1 MTTELR
7 SSPRRCMKYDERDM
21 VFAQV
26 AQPRAADVSL
36 RPYQRDLLQRVQTA
50 LAADTKA
57 RVMMQL
63 PTGGGK
69 TIIAGALLAYWLT
82 DGRKAVWL
90 THRAELAEQTCRM
103 LTDAHISAMTNVKWT
118 PGTDAPA
125 MSGGAVI
132 LMAQTVGRRTNGME
146 VWNGYNAD
154 DLMVIDEAHH
164 AAAEGWERAMQ
175 QWPGRIVGMTAT
187 PWRLSKKEGF
197 DHLFDE
203 LLCGPQVADLQAAD
217 WLCDARILLPPPEQR
232 IIGGEVDRTG
242 DYTDRGIERANHPD
256 VMTAG
261 VLKFWQKD
269 FDNRP
274 TIAYAVS
281 VDHARN
287 LASVFNDAGIPA
299 AVILGD
305 TSNEER
311 NKVIAGFRE
320 GTLKVLVNVV
330 VATEGF
336 DLPDASCIVIARP
349 TMSLA
354 LYLQMVGRGLR
365 PKDCGDCLI
374 LDLAANSEIHGL
386 PEEQREWSLDPRGIE
401 SPGEAPVIW
410 CPKCETVSPA
420 TSHHCRGCSDAFGK
434 DCNRCGKWRAWKRW
448 EFENHCGD
456 AHELVC
462 DLCHID
468 AHIQAHLPVTK
479 PLDELIDTYPLED
492 EMLFHDYPELS
503 GELSNRLA
511 GLFKELL
518 EQERRSVT
526 GVSDDRQRE
535 LLEKIERRETEL
547 NDDEELDA
555 LFESHIAAL
564 PETEQPKTRVQER
577 RMFGDWEGGLKSE
590 LTDWKDE
597 LDELENWPIDKRLI
611 FNSAQNKAMSLLQ
624 REARGAD
631 LLPEIPEL
639 PDDEDK
645 GEGEQ
650 QKGKTGTKDA
660 ENKRKYEKKYELVRD
675 YLIPVIRLMKVEGK
689 KHTEA
694 FQLVDKNLGVPRGCA
709 SSQCTRTLRFFPKE
723 NFRTQEFVE
732 AVLNG
737 EIIQRAKK
745 KRPQQIELIERELE
759 PLYPELADSANDTT
773 RSLANSAAC

>member
-1 MTTELR
+1 MIE
-7 SSPRRCMKYDERDM
+7 
-21 VFAQV
+21 
-26 AQPRAADVSL
+26 L
-36 RPYQRDLLQRVQTA
+36 RPYQRDLLQQVQTA
-50 LAADTKA
+50 LAADSKT

-69 TIIAGALLAYWLT
+69 TIIAGALLVDWLT

-90 THRAELAEQTCRM
+90 THRQELAEQTCRM
-103 LTDAHISAMTNVKWT
+103 LTDAHISAMTDVQWT

-132 LMAQTVGRRTNGME
+132 LMAQTVSRRTDSME
-146 VWNGYNAD
+146 VWHGYNAD

-175 QWPGRIVGMTAT
+175 QWPGRIIGMTAT
-187 PWRLSKKEGF
+187 PWRLSEKEGF

-217 WLCDARILLPPPEQR
+217 WLCEARTLLPPPEQR

-242 DYTDRGIERANHPD
+242 DYAELGIERANRSD

-261 VLKFWQKD
+261 VLNFWQKD
-269 FDNRP
+269 FGDRP

-305 TSNEER
+305 TSSEER
-311 NKVIAGFRE
+311 NKAIAGFRA

-365 PKDCGDCLI
+365 PKDDGRDCLI
-374 LDLAANSEIHGL
+374 LDLAANSEKHGL
-386 PEEQREWSLDPRGIE
+386 PEEHRKWSLEPRGIE
-401 SPGEAPVIW
+401 SPGEAPVVW
-410 CPKCETVSPA
+410 CPQCETVSPA
-420 TSHHCRGCSDAFGK
+420 TSHHCRGCGDAFGK

-448 EFENHCGD
+448 QFENHCGD
-456 AHELVC
+456 DHELVC

-479 PLDELIDTYPLED
+479 PLDELIGTYSPED
-492 EMLFHDYPELS
+492 EMLSHDYPEVN
-503 GELSNRLA
+503 GELANRLA
-511 GLFKELL
+511 GLLKELL

-526 GVSDDRQRE
+526 GASGDRQLE
-535 LLEKIERRETEL
+535 LLEKIKWRETEL
-547 NDDEELDA
+547 NDDDEVDT
-555 LFESHIAAL
+555 LFERHIAAS
-564 PETEQPKTRVQER
+564 PETERPKNRPQER
-577 RMFGDWEGGLKSE
+577 RMFGDWEGGLKSK
-590 LTDWKDE
+590 LTEWKDE
-597 LDELENWPIDKRLI
+597 LDELENRPIDKQLI
-611 FNSAQNKAMSLLQ
+611 FNSAKNKAMYLLHS
-624 REARGAD
+624 EARAAD
-631 LLPEIPEL
+631 LLPELLGP
-639 PDDEDK
+639 PDDGDK
-645 GEGEQ
+645 GKEKQNEPLGSLDREENS
-650 QKGKTGTKDA
+650 KGKQ
-660 ENKRKYEKKYELVRD
+660 KKGGGKKAFEQAKEA
-675 YLIPVIRLMKVEGK
+675 IQLMKEGK
-689 KHTEA
+689 HYGDA
-694 FQLVDKNLGVPRGCA
+694 FRLVAEKWSVTRHAVQWKCTGVLGIDT
-709 SSQCTRTLRFFPKE
+709 QK
-723 NFRTQEFVE
+723 FREYVE
-732 AVLNG
+732 SG
-737 EIIQRAKK
+737 RIIQIMKEK
-745 KRPQQIELIERELE
+745 YPQQIELIERELE
-759 PLYPELADSANDTT
+759 PLYS
-773 RSLANSAAC
+773 

>member
-1 MTTELR
+1 MIE
-7 SSPRRCMKYDERDM
+7 
-21 VFAQV
+21 
-26 AQPRAADVSL
+26 L
-36 RPYQRDLLQRVQTA
+36 RPYQRDLLQQVQIA
-50 LAADTKA
+50 LASDTKA

-69 TIIAGALLAYWLT
+69 TVIAGALLADWLT
-82 DGRKAVWL
+82 GERKAVWL
-90 THRAELAEQTCRM
+90 THREELAEQTCRM
-103 LTDAHISAMTNVKWT
+103 LTDAHISAITDVRWT

-132 LMAQTVGRRTNGME
+132 LMAQTVGRRTASME
-146 VWNGYNAD
+146 VWNRYDAD

-164 AAAEGWERAMQ
+164 AAAEGWERAMK
-175 QWPGRIVGMTAT
+175 QWPGRIIGMTAT

-217 WLCDARILLPPPEQR
+217 WLCDARTLLPPPDQR

-242 DYTDRGIERANHPD
+242 DYTDRGIERANRPD

-269 FDNRP
+269 YGDRP

-287 LASVFNDAGIPA
+287 LARVFNDAGIPA

-305 TSNEER
+305 TSREER
-311 NKVIAGFRE
+311 NKAIAGFRE
-320 GTLKVLVNVV
+320 GTVKMLVNVV

-365 PKDCGDCLI
+365 PKDGGDYLI

-386 PEEQREWSLDPRGIE
+386 PEAQRKWSLEPRGIE
-401 SPGEAPVIW
+401 SPGEAPVVW

-420 TSHHCRGCSDAFGK
+420 TSHHCRGCGDAFGK
-434 DCNRCGKWRAWKRW
+434 DCNRCGKWRAWNRW

-479 PLDELIDTYPLED
+479 PLDELIDTYSPED
-492 EMLFHDYPELS
+492 EMLSHNYPELN

-526 GVSDDRQRE
+526 GASDDRQCE

-555 LFESHIAAL
+555 LFESYIAAL

-590 LTDWKDE
+590 LDEWKDE
-597 LDELENWPIDKRLI
+597 LDELKNQPIDKPLI
-611 FNSAQNKAMSLLQ
+611 FNSAKNKAMSLLQ
-624 REARGAD
+624 REARVAD
-631 LLPEIPEL
+631 LLPEPL
-639 PDDEDK
+639 KPSDDEGKGKREGKK
-645 GEGEQ
+645 GEG
-650 QKGKTGTKDA
+650 QKGFEKDKDRIRETVPKA
-660 ENKRKYEKKYELVRD
+660 KYEKKYELVKD
-675 YLIPVIRLMKVEGK
+675 YLIPVVQFMKVESK
-689 KHTEA
+689 THTEA

-709 SSQCTRTLRFFPKE
+709 SSQCTRTLRFFPEE

-732 AVLNG
+732 AVSNG
-737 EIIQRAKK
+737 EIVQRVKK

-759 PLYPELADSANDTT
+759 PLYSQT
-773 RSLANSAAC
+773 RSST

>member
-1 MTTELR
+1 
-7 SSPRRCMKYDERDM
+7 
-21 VFAQV
+21 
-26 AQPRAADVSL
+26 
-36 RPYQRDLLQRVQTA
+36 
-50 LAADTKA
+50 
-57 RVMMQL
+57 
-63 PTGGGK
+63 
-69 TIIAGALLAYWLT
+69 
-82 DGRKAVWL
+82 
-90 THRAELAEQTCRM
+90 
-103 LTDAHISAMTNVKWT
+103 
-118 PGTDAPA
+118 
-125 MSGGAVI
+125 
-132 LMAQTVGRRTNGME
+132 
-146 VWNGYNAD
+146 
-154 DLMVIDEAHH
+154 MVIDEAHH
-164 AAAEGWERAMQ
+164 AAAEGWERAMK
-175 QWPGRIVGMTAT
+175 QWPGRIIGMTAT

-242 DYTDRGIERANHPD
+242 DYTDRGIERANRPD

-261 VLKFWQKD
+261 VVKFWQKD
-269 FDNRP
+269 CGDRP

-281 VDHARN
+281 VDHAHN
-287 LASVFNDAGIPA
+287 LARVFNDAGIPA

-305 TSNEER
+305 TSSEER
-311 NKVIAGFRE
+311 SKAIVGFRE
-320 GTLKVLVNVV
+320 GTVKVLVNVV

-349 TMSLA
+349 TKSLA

-365 PKDCGDCLI
+365 PKEDGGDCLI

-386 PEEQREWSLDPRGIE
+386 PEEHRKWSLEPCGIE
-401 SPGEAPVIW
+401 ASGEAPVVW
-410 CPKCETVSPA
+410 CRNCETVSPA
-420 TSHHCRGCSDAFGK
+420 TSHHCRGCGEPFGK

-448 EFENHCGD
+448 QFENHCGD

-479 PLDELIDTYPLED
+479 PLDELIDTYSPED
-492 EMLFHDYPELS
+492 EMLYHDYPELN

-526 GVSDDRQRE
+526 GASDDRQRE

-547 NDDEELDA
+547 NDDEELDT
-555 LFESHIAAL
+555 LFERYKAAL

-590 LTDWKDE
+590 LTDWKNE
-597 LDELENWPIDKRLI
+597 LDELENRPIDKPLL
-611 FNSAQNKAMSLLQ
+611 FNSAKNKAISLFQ
-624 REARGAD
+624 REARVAD
-631 LLPEIPEL
+631 LLPEPL
-639 PDDEDK
+639 KPSDDEGKDW
-645 GEGEQ
+645 GEQ
-650 QKGKTGTKDA
+650 EERRTRTKDVS
-660 ENKRKYEKKYELVRD
+660 EKKKYEKKYELVKD
-675 YLIPVIRLMKVEGK
+675 YLIPVVRLMRVDGK
-689 KHTEA
+689 THAEA
-694 FQLVDKNLGVPRGCA
+694 FQIIDNNLGFKDTSSEGTTRSVCIRG
-709 SSQCTRTLRFFPKE
+709 LRFFQKE

-732 AVLNG
+732 AVSNG

-759 PLYPELADSANDTT
+759 PLYPEPADLA
-773 RSLANSAAC
+773 LA

>member
-1 MTTELR
+1 MIKLR
-7 SSPRRCMKYDERDM
+7 S
-21 VFAQV
+21 
-26 AQPRAADVSL
+26 
-36 RPYQRDLLQRVQTA
+36 YQRDLLQQVQIA

-69 TIIAGALLAYWLT
+69 TVIAGALLADWLT

-90 THRAELAEQTCRM
+90 THRAELAEQTRRM
-103 LTDAHISAMTNVKWT
+103 LTDAHISAMTDVKWT

-132 LMAQTVGRRTNGME
+132 LMAQTVGRRTASME
-146 VWNGYNAD
+146 VWDGYNAE

-164 AAAEGWERAMQ
+164 AAAAGWERAMK
-175 QWPGRIVGMTAT
+175 QWPGRIIGMTAT

-217 WLCDARILLPPPEQR
+217 WLCDARTLLPPPEQR
-232 IIGGEVDRTG
+232 IIGGEVDLTG
-242 DYTDRGIERANHPD
+242 DYTDRGIEQANRPD

-269 FDNRP
+269 YGDRP
-274 TIAYAVS
+274 TIVYAVS
-281 VDHARN
+281 VDHAHN
-287 LASVFNDAGIPA
+287 LAHVFNDAGIPA

-305 TSNEER
+305 TSSEER
-311 NKVIAGFRE
+311 NKAIAGFRA

-365 PKDCGDCLI
+365 PKDGGDCLI

-386 PEEQREWSLDPRGIE
+386 PEAQRKWSLEPRGIE
-401 SPGEAPVIW
+401 SPGEAPVVW

-420 TSHHCRGCSDAFGK
+420 TSHHCRGCGDAFGK

-456 AHELVC
+456 IHELVC

-479 PLDELIDTYPLED
+479 PLDELLDTYSPED
-492 EMLFHDYPELS
+492 EMLSHDYPELND
-503 GELSNRLA
+503 ELSNRLA

-526 GVSDDRQRE
+526 GTSDDRQRE

-555 LFESHIAAL
+555 LFEKHIAAL

-577 RMFGDWEGGLKSE
+577 RMFGDWEDGLKSE
-590 LTDWKDE
+590 LTDWKNE
-597 LDELENWPIDKRLI
+597 LDELENRPIDKRLI
-611 FNSAQNKAMSLLQ
+611 FNSAQNKVIYLLQ
-624 REARGAD
+624 REACAAD
-631 LLPEIPEL
+631 LLPEPLESS
-639 PDDEDK
+639 DDEDK
-645 GEGEQ
+645 SKGEQ
-650 QKGKTGTKDA
+650 KRGGGKKGFEQAKKVIQLMKKGKS
-660 ENKRKYEKKYELVRD
+660 
-675 YLIPVIRLMKVEGK
+675 
-689 KHTEA
+689 HTEA
-694 FQLVDKNLGVPRGCA
+694 FQLVAEELDIHKNAVWNK
-709 SSQCTRTLRFFPKE
+709 CTRVLGID
-723 NFRTQEFVE
+723 TQEFVE
-732 AVLNG
+732 SVESG
-737 EIIQRAKK
+737 RIIEIMKDK
-745 KRPQQIELIERELE
+745 YPQQIELIERELE
-759 PLYPELADSANDTT
+759 PLFS
-773 RSLANSAAC
+773 

>member
-1 MTTELR
+1 MI
-7 SSPRRCMKYDERDM
+7 K
-21 VFAQV
+21 
-26 AQPRAADVSL
+26 L
-36 RPYQRDLLQRVQTA
+36 RPYQRDLLQQVQTA
-50 LAADTKA
+50 LNADTKA

-69 TIIAGALLAYWLT
+69 TIIAGALLADWLA

-90 THRAELAEQTCRM
+90 THRRELAEQTRQM
-103 LTDAHISAMTNVKWT
+103 LTDAHISAMTDVKWT

-132 LMAQTVGRRTNGME
+132 LMAQTVGRRTAKRE
-146 VWNGYNAD
+146 IWNRYNAD

-164 AAAEGWERAMQ
+164 AAAEGWERAMK
-175 QWPGRIVGMTAT
+175 QWPGRIIGMTAT

-197 DHLFDE
+197 DHLFEE
-203 LLCGPQVADLQAAD
+203 LLCGPQVADLQATD
-217 WLCDARILLPPPEQR
+217 WLCDARTLLPPLGQR
-232 IIGGEVDRTG
+232 IIGGEIDRTG
-242 DYTDRGIERANHPD
+242 DYTDRGIEQANRPD

-261 VLKFWQKD
+261 VLEFWQKD
-269 FDNRP
+269 FDDRP

-287 LASVFNDAGIPA
+287 LASVFNGAGIPA

-305 TSNEER
+305 TSSEER
-311 NKVIAGFRE
+311 SKAIAGFKE

-354 LYLQMVGRGLR
+354 LCLQMVGRGLR
-365 PKDCGDCLI
+365 PKDDGGDCLI

-386 PEEQREWSLDPRGIE
+386 PEKQRKWSLEPRGIE
-401 SPGEAPVIW
+401 SPGEAPVVW

-420 TSHHCRGCSDAFGK
+420 TSHHCRRCGDAFGK
-434 DCNRCGKWRAWKRW
+434 DCNRCGKWRTWNRW
-448 EFENHCGD
+448 QFENQCGD

-492 EMLFHDYPELS
+492 EMLSHDYPELND
-503 GELSNRLA
+503 ELANCLA

-526 GVSDDRQRE
+526 GASDDRQRE

-547 NDDEELDA
+547 NDDEELTTM
-555 LFESHIAAL
+555 FEKHIAAL
-564 PETEQPKTRVQER
+564 PETECPTNEMQRG
-577 RMFGDWEGGLKSE
+577 RMIVDWEGGLKSE
-590 LTDWKDE
+590 LTD
-597 LDELENWPIDKRLI
+597 
-611 FNSAQNKAMSLLQ
+611 
-624 REARGAD
+624 
-631 LLPEIPEL
+631 
-639 PDDEDK
+639 
-645 GEGEQ
+645 
-650 QKGKTGTKDA
+650 
-660 ENKRKYEKKYELVRD
+660 
-675 YLIPVIRLMKVEGK
+675 
-689 KHTEA
+689 
-694 FQLVDKNLGVPRGCA
+694 
-709 SSQCTRTLRFFPKE
+709 
-723 NFRTQEFVE
+723 
-732 AVLNG
+732 
-737 EIIQRAKK
+737 
-745 KRPQQIELIERELE
+745 
-759 PLYPELADSANDTT
+759 
-773 RSLANSAAC
+773 

>member
-1 MTTELR
+1 MTAVMIE
-7 SSPRRCMKYDERDM
+7 
-21 VFAQV
+21 
-26 AQPRAADVSL
+26 L
-36 RPYQRDLLQRVQTA
+36 RPYQRDLLQQVQTA

-69 TIIAGALLAYWLT
+69 TIIAGALLADWLT
-82 DGRKAVWL
+82 GGRKAVWL
-90 THRAELAEQTCRM
+90 THRRELAEQTCRM
-103 LTDAHISAMTNVKWT
+103 LTDAHISAMTDVKWT

-132 LMAQTVGRRTNGME
+132 LMAQTVGRRTASME
-146 VWNGYNAD
+146 VWHGYNAD

-164 AAAEGWERAMQ
+164 AAAEGWERAMK
-175 QWPGRIVGMTAT
+175 QWPGRIIGMTAT
-187 PWRLSKKEGF
+187 PWRLSEKEGF

-203 LLCGPQVADLQAAD
+203 LLCGPQVAGLQAAD
-217 WLCDARILLPPPEQR
+217 WLCDAQTLLPPPEQR

-242 DYTDRGIERANHPD
+242 DYTEWGIKRANRPD

-269 FDNRP
+269 FDDRP

-287 LASVFNDAGIPA
+287 LASVFNDAGVPA

-305 TSNEER
+305 TSSEER
-311 NKVIAGFRE
+311 NKAIAGFRE

-336 DLPDASCIVIARP
+336 DLPDASCIAIARP

-365 PKDCGDCLI
+365 PKDGGECLI

-386 PEEQREWSLDPRGIE
+386 PEEHRKWSLEPRGIQ
-401 SPGEAPVIW
+401 SPGEAPVVW
-410 CPKCETVSPA
+410 CSRCETVSPA
-420 TSHHCRGCSDAFGK
+420 TSHHCRGCGDAFGK

-448 EFENHCGD
+448 QFENHCGD
-456 AHELVC
+456 DHELVC

-479 PLDELIDTYPLED
+479 PLDELIDIYLPED
-492 EMLFHDYPELS
+492 EMLSHDYPELN
-503 GELSNRLA
+503 GELANRLA
-511 GLFKELL
+511 GLLKELL

-526 GVSDDRQRE
+526 GTSDDRQRE

-547 NDDEELDA
+547 NDEEGLET
-555 LFESHIAAL
+555 LFGRHIATL
-564 PETEQPKTRVQER
+564 PETERPKNRVQES
-577 RMFGDWEGGLKSE
+577 RMLVDWEGGLRSE
-590 LTDWKDE
+590 LTGWEYE
-597 LDELENWPIDKRLI
+597 LDELENRPIDKQLI
-611 FNSAQNKAMSLLQ
+611 FNSAKNKAMSLLQ
-624 REARGAD
+624 REARAAD
-631 LLPEIPEL
+631 LLPEPLEL
-639 PDDEDK
+639 SDDGDK
-645 GEGEQ
+645 G
-650 QKGKTGTKDA
+650 KGA
-660 ENKRKYEKKYELVRD
+660 EKKGRTRMRGVRIKKKYEKEYELVKD
-675 YLIPVIRLMKVEGK
+675 YLIPVVQLMKVEGK
-689 KHTEA
+689 THTEA

-732 AVLNG
+732 AVSNG
-737 EIIQRAKK
+737 EIIQRVKK

-759 PLYPELADSANDTT
+759 PLYP
-773 RSLANSAAC
+773 

>member
-1 MTTELR
+1 MIE
-7 SSPRRCMKYDERDM
+7 
-21 VFAQV
+21 
-26 AQPRAADVSL
+26 L
-36 RPYQRDLLQRVQTA
+36 RPYQQDLLQQGQTA
-50 LAADTKA
+50 LAADAKA

-69 TIIAGALLAYWLT
+69 TVIAGALLADWLT

-90 THRAELAEQTCRM
+90 THRTELAEQTRRM
-103 LTDAHISAMTNVKWT
+103 LTDAHISAMTDVKWM

-132 LMAQTVGRRTNGME
+132 LMAQTVGRRTDSME
-146 VWNGYNAD
+146 VWRRYNAD

-175 QWPGRIVGMTAT
+175 QWPGRIIGMTAT

-242 DYTDRGIERANHPD
+242 DYTDRGIERANRPD

-269 FDNRP
+269 CGDRP

-281 VDHARN
+281 VDHAHN
-287 LASVFNDAGIPA
+287 LARVFNAADIPA

-305 TSNEER
+305 TSSEER
-311 NKVIAGFRE
+311 SKAIVGFRE
-320 GTLKVLVNVV
+320 GTVKVLVNVV

-336 DLPDASCIVIARP
+336 DLPDASCIAIARP
-349 TMSLA
+349 TKSLA
-354 LYLQMVGRGLR
+354 LYLQMAGRGLR
-365 PKDCGDCLI
+365 PKDGGDCLI
-374 LDLAANSEIHGL
+374 LDLAANSEKHGL
-386 PEEQREWSLDPRGIE
+386 PEEQRKWSLEPCGIE
-401 SPGEAPVIW
+401 ASGEAPVVW

-420 TSHHCRGCSDAFGK
+420 TSHHCRGCGDAFGK
-434 DCNRCGKWRAWKRW
+434 DCNRCGKWRVWERW

-479 PLDELIDTYPLED
+479 PLDELIDTYSPED
-492 EMLFHDYPELS
+492 EMLSHDYPELS

-511 GLFKELL
+511 SLLKELL
-518 EQERRSVT
+518 EQERRDVT
-526 GVSDDRQRE
+526 GASDDRRRE
-535 LLEKIERRETEL
+535 LLEKIERREMEL

-555 LFESHIAAL
+555 LFERHIAAL
-564 PETEQPKTRVQER
+564 PETEHPKTQMQKR
-577 RMFGDWEGGLKSE
+577 RMAVDWEDHLKSE
-590 LTDWKDE
+590 LNEWKDE
-597 LDELENWPIDKRLI
+597 LDELKNRPIDKPLI
-611 FNSAQNKAMSLLQ
+611 FNSARNKAMSLLQ
-624 REARGAD
+624 REARAAD
-631 LLPEIPEL
+631 LLPEPLESS
-639 PDDEDK
+639 EDK
-645 GEGEQ
+645 KKSKGEQ
-650 QKGKTGTKDA
+650 KKI
-660 ENKRKYEKKYELVRD
+660 ERRSLRRYEKKYELVKD
-675 YLIPVIRLMKVEGK
+675 YLIPVVRLMKVDDKTHSSAFKFIDK
-689 KHTEA
+689 K
-694 FQLVDKNLGVPRGCA
+694 GVVA
-709 SSQCTRTLRFFPKE
+709 
-723 NFRTQEFVE
+723 
-732 AVLNG
+732 
-737 EIIQRAKK
+737 
-745 KRPQQIELIERELE
+745 
-759 PLYPELADSANDTT
+759 
-773 RSLANSAAC
+773 

>member
-1 MTTELR
+1 MI
-7 SSPRRCMKYDERDM
+7 K
-21 VFAQV
+21 
-26 AQPRAADVSL
+26 L
-36 RPYQRDLLQRVQTA
+36 RPYQQDLLQQVQTA
-50 LAADTKA
+50 LAADAKA

-69 TIIAGALLAYWLT
+69 TIIAGALLADWLT

-90 THRAELAEQTCRM
+90 THRRELAEQTCRM
-103 LTDAHISAMTNVKWT
+103 LTDAHISAMTDVKWT

-132 LMAQTVGRRTNGME
+132 LMAQTVSRRTDGME
-146 VWNGYNAD
+146 VWDGYNAD

-164 AAAEGWERAMQ
+164 AAAEGWERAMK
-175 QWPGRIVGMTAT
+175 QWPGRIIGMTAT

-203 LLCGPQVADLQAAD
+203 LLYGPQVVDLQAAD
-217 WLCDARILLPPPEQR
+217 WLCDARTLLPPPDQR
-232 IIGGEVDRTG
+232 IIGGEIDLSG
-242 DYTDRGIERANHPD
+242 DYTDRGIERANRPD

-261 VLKFWQKD
+261 VLEFWQKD

-305 TSNEER
+305 TSSEDR
-311 NKVIAGFRE
+311 SKAIAGFRE

-365 PKDCGDCLI
+365 PKDGGDCLI

-386 PEEQREWSLDPRGIE
+386 PEEQRKWSLEPRGIE
-401 SPGEAPVIW
+401 SPGEAPVVW
-410 CPKCETVSPA
+410 CPNCETVSPA
-420 TSHHCRGCSDAFGK
+420 TSHHCRGCGDAFGK

-479 PLDELIDTYPLED
+479 PLDELIDTYPPED
-492 EMLFHDYPELS
+492 EMLSYDYPELN
-503 GELSNRLA
+503 GELTNRLA
-511 GLFKELL
+511 CLFKELL

-526 GVSDDRQRE
+526 GASDDHQRE
-535 LLEKIERRETEL
+535 LLEKIKRRETEL
-547 NDDEELDA
+547 NDEEGLET
-555 LFESHIAAL
+555 LFERHIANL
-564 PETEQPKTRVQER
+564 SETERPENWVQKS
-577 RMFGDWEGGLKSE
+577 RMLVDWEGRLKSE
-590 LTDWKDE
+590 LTVWKDE
-597 LDELENWPIDKRLI
+597 LDELENRPIDKQLI
-611 FNSAQNKAMSLLQ
+611 FNSAKNKVMYLLQ
-624 REARGAD
+624 REAQAAD
-631 LLPEIPEL
+631 LQPEPSEL

-645 GEGEQ
+645 SKEEQ
-650 QKGKTGTKDA
+650 KRGGGKKGLEQAKKVIQLMKKGKS
-660 ENKRKYEKKYELVRD
+660 
-675 YLIPVIRLMKVEGK
+675 
-689 KHTEA
+689 HTEA
-694 FQLVDKNLGVPRGCA
+694 FQLVAEELDIHKNAV
-709 SSQCTRTLRFFPKE
+709 SNKCTRILGID
-723 NFRTQEFVE
+723 TQEFVE
-732 AVLNG
+732 SVESG
-737 EIIQRAKK
+737 RIIQIMKEK
-745 KRPQQIELIERELE
+745 YPQQIELIERELE
-759 PLYPELADSANDTT
+759 PLYS
-773 RSLANSAAC
+773 

>member
-1 MTTELR
+1 MI
-7 SSPRRCMKYDERDM
+7 K
-21 VFAQV
+21 
-26 AQPRAADVSL
+26 L
-36 RPYQRDLLQRVQTA
+36 RPYQRDLLQQVQTA
-50 LAADTKA
+50 LATDTKT

-69 TIIAGALLAYWLT
+69 TMIAGALLADWLK

-90 THRAELAEQTCRM
+90 THREELAEQTCRM
-103 LTDAHISAMTNVKWT
+103 LTDAHISAMTDVKWT

-132 LMAQTVGRRTNGME
+132 LMAQTVGRRTASME
-146 VWNGYNAD
+146 VWRRYNAD

-164 AAAEGWERAMQ
+164 AAAAGWERAMK
-175 QWPGRIVGMTAT
+175 QWPGRIIGMTAT

-242 DYTDRGIERANHPD
+242 DYTDRGIERANRPD

-269 FDNRP
+269 CGDRP

-281 VDHARN
+281 VDHAHN
-287 LASVFNDAGIPA
+287 LASVFNDADIPA

-305 TSNEER
+305 TSREER
-311 NKVIAGFRE
+311 SKAIAGFRE

-365 PKDCGDCLI
+365 PKDGGDCLI

-386 PEEQREWSLDPRGIE
+386 PEEHRKWSLEPRGIE
-401 SPGEAPVIW
+401 SPGEAPVVW

-420 TSHHCRGCSDAFGK
+420 TSHHCRGCGDAFGK
-434 DCNRCGKWRAWKRW
+434 DCNRCGKWRVWERW

-479 PLDELIDTYPLED
+479 TLDELLDTYPSED
-492 EMLFHDYPELS
+492 EMLSHDHPELN
-503 GELSNRLA
+503 GELANRLS
-511 GLFKELL
+511 GLLKELL

-526 GVSDDRQRE
+526 GASDDRQLE
-535 LLEKIERRETEL
+535 LLEQIRQRKTEL

-555 LFESHIAAL
+555 LFERHKAAL

-577 RMFGDWEGGLKSE
+577 RMFVDWEGGLQSE

-597 LDELENWPIDKRLI
+597 LDELENRSIDKRLI
-611 FNSAQNKAMSLLQ
+611 FNSAKNKAIYLLQ
-624 REARGAD
+624 REARSFD
-631 LLPEIPEL
+631 LLPEPLE
-639 PDDEDK
+639 PSDDGGKDR
-645 GEGEQ
+645 GEQ
-650 QKGKTGTKDA
+650 EEGRTRTKDVS
-660 ENKRKYEKKYELVRD
+660 EKKKYEKKYELVKD
-675 YLIPVIRLMKVEGK
+675 YLIPVVRLMRVDGK
-689 KHTEA
+689 THTEA

-709 SSQCTRTLRFFPKE
+709 SSQCTRTLRFFQKE
-723 NFRTQEFVE
+723 NFRTQEFIA

-737 EIIQRAKK
+737 EIVQRVKK
-745 KRPQQIELIERELE
+745 KRPQQIELIEQELE
-759 PLYPELADSANDTT
+759 PLYS
-773 RSLANSAAC
+773 

>member
-1 MTTELR
+1 MI
-7 SSPRRCMKYDERDM
+7 K
-21 VFAQV
+21 
-26 AQPRAADVSL
+26 L
-36 RPYQRDLLQRVQTA
+36 RPYQRDLLQQVQTA
-50 LAADTKA
+50 LNADTKA

-69 TIIAGALLAYWLT
+69 TIIAGALLTDWLT

-90 THRAELAEQTCRM
+90 THRRELAEQTRQM
-103 LTDAHISAMTNVKWT
+103 LTDAHISAMTDVKWT

-132 LMAQTVGRRTNGME
+132 LMAQTVGRCTAKRE
-146 VWNGYNAD
+146 IWDRYNAD

-164 AAAEGWERAMQ
+164 AAAEGWERAMK
-175 QWPGRIVGMTAT
+175 QWPGRIIGMTAT

-203 LLCGPQVADLQAAD
+203 LLCGPQVADLQATD
-217 WLCDARILLPPPEQR
+217 WLCDARTLLPPLGQR
-232 IIGGEVDRTG
+232 IIGGEIDRTG
-242 DYTDRGIERANHPD
+242 DYTDRGIEQANRPD

-261 VLKFWQKD
+261 VLEFWQKD
-269 FDNRP
+269 FDDRP

-287 LASVFNDAGIPA
+287 LASVFNGAGIPA

-305 TSNEER
+305 TSSEER
-311 NKVIAGFRE
+311 SKAIAGFKE

-365 PKDCGDCLI
+365 PKDDGGDCLI

-386 PEEQREWSLDPRGIE
+386 PEKQRKWSLEPRGIE
-401 SPGEAPVIW
+401 SPGEAPVVW

-420 TSHHCRGCSDAFGK
+420 TSHHCRGCGDAFGK

-448 EFENHCGD
+448 QFENQCGY

-479 PLDELIDTYPLED
+479 PLDELIDTYPPED
-492 EMLFHDYPELS
+492 EMLSHDYPELNN
-503 GELSNRLA
+503 ELANRLA

-526 GVSDDRQRE
+526 VASDDRQRE

-547 NDDEELDA
+547 NDDEELDE
-555 LFESHIAAL
+555 LFERHIVAL
-564 PETEQPKTRVQER
+564 PETECPKTRVQER

-590 LTDWKDE
+590 LTDWQDE
-597 LDELENWPIDKRLI
+597 LDELKNQPIDKQLI

-624 REARGAD
+624 REARGTD
-631 LLPEIPEL
+631 LLPERLESQ
-639 PDDEDK
+639 DDEKK
-645 GEGEQ
+645 GRGEW
-650 QKGKTGTKDA
+650 KKEGTKV
-660 ENKRKYEKKYELVRD
+660 KGVRKKKYEKRNELVRD
-675 YLIPVIRLMKVEGK
+675 YLIPVVQLMKVGGK
-689 KHTEA
+689 THTEA
-694 FQLVDKNLGVPRGCA
+694 FQIVSNNLGFTSTGTTRHQCIRG
-709 SSQCTRTLRFFPKE
+709 LRRFPE
-723 NFRTQEFVE
+723 EEFHTQEFVE
-732 AVLNG
+732 AVESG
-737 EIIQRAKK
+737 EIVQRAKQN
-745 KRPQQIELIERELE
+745 RPQQIELIKRELE
-759 PLYPELADSANDTT
+759 PLYS
-773 RSLANSAAC
+773 

>member
-26 AQPRAADVSL
+26 EQPRAADVSL
-36 RPYQRDLLQRVQTA
+36 RPYQRDLLQQVQTA
-50 LAADTKA
+50 LAAGTKA

-69 TIIAGALLAYWLT
+69 TIIAGALLADWLT

-90 THRAELAEQTCRM
+90 THRRELAEQTCRM
-103 LTDAHISAMTNVKWT
+103 LTDAHISAMTDVKWT

-132 LMAQTVGRRTNGME
+132 LMAQTVSRRSDSME

-164 AAAEGWERAMQ
+164 AAAEGWERAMK

-203 LLCGPQVADLQAAD
+203 LLCGPQVDDLQAAD
-217 WLCDARILLPPPEQR
+217 WLCDARTLLPPLEQR
-232 IIGGEVDRTG
+232 IIGGEVDHTG
-242 DYTDRGIERANHPD
+242 DYTELGIERANKPD

-261 VLKFWQKD
+261 VLEFWQKD
-269 FDNRP
+269 FGDRP

-305 TSNEER
+305 TSSEER
-311 NKVIAGFRE
+311 NKAIAGFRE

-365 PKDCGDCLI
+365 PKDGGDCLI

-386 PEEQREWSLDPRGIE
+386 PEEQRVWSLEPRGIE
-401 SPGEAPVIW
+401 SPGEASVVW

-420 TSHHCRGCSDAFGK
+420 ASHHCRGCGDPFGK

-448 EFENHCGD
+448 QFENHCGD

-479 PLDELIDTYPLED
+479 PLDELIDTYPPED
-492 EMLFHDYPELS
+492 EMLFRDYPELS

-564 PETEQPKTRVQER
+564 PETERPKTRVQER

-590 LTDWKDE
+590 LTGWKDE
-597 LDELENWPIDKRLI
+597 LDELENRPIDKQLI
-611 FNSAQNKAMSLLQ
+611 FNSVKNKAMSLLQ

-639 PDDEDK
+639 SDDEDK

-650 QKGKTGTKDA
+650 QKGKTGTKGGK
-660 ENKRKYEKKYELVRD
+660 NKRKYEKKYELVRD
-675 YLIPVIRLMKVEGK
+675 YLIPVVRLMKMEGK

-732 AVLNG
+732 AVLSG
-737 EIIQRAKK
+737 KIIQRAKK

-759 PLYPELADSANDTT
+759 PLYPELADSANDAT
-773 RSLANSAAC
+773 RSLANSAA